1 MPRGLLGA
9 RSIAARF
16 EAAKKE
22 PEDKSGKDT
31 EVGWTWHDEEGSRPV
46 LLPSTLKGNFE
57 DGALIRVKFAEKPEL
72 PFFIRAN
79 AEYYSDRLKT
89 GNISITK
96 SILNAAGVP
105 GNEKRAKLEVVE
117 EGAAALKRMVMVIGD
132 IFLSKRDLWHMQ
144 LAMMQ
149 RRGRIIY
156 CGYSQNFCEHVPR
169 SHIEQLLG
177 ADGKPVF
184 CGSVSMRTEVIF
196 RSSSAHMFL
205 LIEVSAEL
213 FQYGL
218 MGLPYW
224 QILLDCLGQCMER
237 VCNASSKKMSHYI
250 RLLLFARRKPTV
262 GTTPGDGTCRAP
274 TATRKEFTAYGPPED
289 HQDFYDVIF
298 EGYASAMPSPQ
309 ELRSRVSRIF
319 LTLLEEEEKYKKD
332 PTAWVEQQKGA
343 KPSEMGPWQ
352 RMRAGELVES
362 EEGNLLECLNL
373 ALNHFDQHH
382 LDRDLKVSG
391 QVVVII
397 TAGCGLIRTRTKEL
411 YLLTNRRCLAAGHT
425 SFQLVGVKDP
435 PWHRV
440 PWVQWPGGPT
450 LHDLV
455 LPSQPIE
462 WEGDK
467 RLSPFPAW
475 LSYIP
480 YQEAVFCPCLDNKDW
495 VKAGFLPLLDSAP
508 AVASTPIPRWT
519 NSICSLEEQPKRARQ
534 EMPEL
539 SPKSM
544 PSFPDTGP
552 ALRSF
557 RISSNQKTWDEIRLP
572 RLRAHLS
579 KSKKSYHCYA
589 PVAYSV
595 NPQRFGNTEGAKL
608 ELMYDLVGLRL
619 AALGGTQ
626 IAWHDGVAGDQE
638 AGKPEQMQPWQ
649 VYANLLPT
657 SLHDL
662 TVLAACG
669 SEWRFKPQA
678 TDLTVSRTERFKYDR
693 DKATSFLYEQ
703 FFVHLTSTWKR
714 SQWIESRCVFHL
726 QERLDWN
733 FLDHVLAGVYQI
745 PPALPYP
752 VDRSQLHDD
761 LMVPRRDSSTTS
773 FAGDTRDGW
782 QLRGALKQHMLILMP
797 KSSLAS
803 SHWEMMRCVL
813 ARLGGQI
820 TIGKDPFDAF
830 SEIGAF
836 EKNQEMLLEALLE
849 RQARVIE
856 TASDCTSLP
865 SRGTSRNDFPDKR
878 PQALSEDTVVLNF
891 EVKDKSREEV
901 DLGVTRAVSGPNEEV
916 SSEIQDEVSP
926 SADAQ
931 QLLEDFANVRKCTVQ
946 QFESFQTGLKKLCFG
961 RLPLQ
966 QFEKESM
973 GIDTSMK
980 HFTVGRAEK
989 TVSVR
994 GAELETSFLQSRDWF
1009 GAFYDDVY
1017 SPPKFFHIVLEW
1029 IACSACH
1036 MTSFLTNLDKL
1047 AARHGFRLLRL
1058 PIGILF
1064 PQPAPAWVW
1073 SSDQETNFDRLPFY
1087 PRKRMSLP
1095 TLALPREQVYARL
1108 LQAWVKPPLKFHFIF
1123 ASPIQDFK
1131 AYPIVAEEDAK
1142 EKTSAKKE
1150 VYQRLKGWV
1159 LCDPDGFC
1167 LATLRE
1173 ECIYFFENPLH
1184 IFHSRTQERVKDNL
1198 RKAERVHQL
1207 FFHITTDLLESMS
1220 QEKPA

>member
-9 RSIAARF
+9 RSIASRF
-16 EAAKKE
+16 ESAKKST
-22 PEDKSGKDT
+22 PEDSSNAT
-31 EVGWTWHDEEGSRPV
+31 EVAWTWHEEEGSKRPV
-46 LLPSTLKGNFE
+46 LLPTALKNNFA
-57 DGALIRVKFAEKPEL
+57 DGALIRVKFAEKPDV

-89 GNISITK
+89 GAISITK
-96 SILNAAGVP
+96 SILNAVGIP
-105 GNEKRAKLEVVE
+105 GNDKRARLENAE
-117 EGAAALKRMVMVIGD
+117 ESAAMLKQMVMVISD
-132 IFLSKRDLWHMQ
+132 VFLSKRDLSHLQ

-149 RRGRIIY
+149 QRGRLIY
-156 CGYSQNFCEHVPR
+156 CGYGQNFCEHVPK
-169 SHIEQLLG
+169 STIEQLLG
-177 ADGKPVF
+177 MDGKPAF
-184 CGSVSMRTEVIF
+184 CGSVGVKTDVVF

-205 LIEVSAEL
+205 LIEVSADL

-224 QILLDCLGQCMER
+224 QILLDCLGQCIER
-237 VCNASSKKMSHYI
+237 VCVASGKRMSHYI
-250 RLLLFARRKPTV
+250 RVLLFARRKPTE
-262 GTTPGDGTCRAP
+262 GSALGRRSPS
-274 TATRKEFTAYGPPED
+274 ATRKEFSAYGPPEN
-289 HQDFYDVIF
+289 HQDYYDVIF

-309 ELRSRVSRIF
+309 ELRSRVSQIF
-319 LTLLEEEEKYKKD
+319 LTLLEEEEKYKRD
-332 PTAWVEQQKGA
+332 PAAWVQRQASQSQDVEA
-343 KPSEMGPWQ
+343 SPWG

-362 EEGNLLECLNL
+362 EQGNLLECLNL

-382 LDRDLKVSG
+382 LDRLLKASG
-391 QVVVII
+391 QVVVIM

-411 YLLTNRRCLAAGHT
+411 YLLTNRRCIAAGHT

-450 LHDLV
+450 LQDLV
-455 LPSQPIE
+455 VPTQPPE

-467 RLSPFPAW
+467 RLSPFPSW

-495 VKAGFLPLLDSAP
+495 VKAGFLPLLDSP
-508 AVASTPIPRWT
+508 LSGCAVPVPHWSHG
-519 NSICSLEEQPKRARQ
+519 ICTVEEQPKRAVQ
-534 EMPEL
+534 ELPEL

-544 PSFPDTGP
+544 PSFPGNGP

-579 KSKKSYHCYA
+579 KSKKVCVCYA

-595 NPQRFGNTEGAKL
+595 NPQRFGQSEGAKL

-626 IAWHDGVAGDQE
+626 VAFHDGALFE
-638 AGKPEQMQPWQ
+638 EPELGKPEQLQPWQ
-649 VYANLLPT
+649 VHGSLLPT

-662 TVLAACG
+662 TVQAACG
-669 SEWRFKPQA
+669 SEWRFQPQPA
-678 TDLTVSRTERFKYDR
+678 DLTVSRTERFKMDR
-693 DKATSFLYEQ
+693 DKATSYLYEQ
-703 FFVHLTSTWKR
+703 FFVHLAFAGKS
-714 SQWIESRCVFHL
+714 SEWIESRCVFHL
-726 QERLDWN
+726 QECLDWN

-752 VDRSQLHDD
+752 VDRGQLAD
-761 LMVPRRDSSTTS
+761 MVPRRDSSTTS

-803 SHWEMMRCVL
+803 SHSEMMKCVL
-813 ARLGGQI
+813 AKLGGGI
-820 TIGKDPFDAF
+820 SIGKDPFDAF
-830 SEIGAF
+830 DEAGTF
-836 EKNQEMLLEALLE
+836 KKNQDLLLQSLQE
-849 RQARVIE
+849 RQVRVSPVE
-856 TASDCTSLP
+856 TQSDGMSLP
-865 SRGTSRNDFPDKR
+865 SRSQSRNDFPDKR
-878 PQALSEDTVVLNF
+878 PQALSGDGMTWSF
-891 EVKDKSREEV
+891 EVGREDAE
-901 DLGVTRAVSGPNEEV
+901 VTRVSSGPEEL
-916 SSEIQDEVSP
+916 ETNIQDEVSVT
-926 SADAQ
+926 ADSQ
-931 QLLEDFANVRKCTVQ
+931 QLLEEFANVHKAIMK
-946 QFESFQTGLKKLCFG
+946 QFESFQAGLKKLCFG
-961 RLPLQ
+961 RLPQ
-966 QFEKESM
+966 HQFEKENM

-994 GAELETSFLQSRDWF
+994 GAELETSFHQSRDWF
-1009 GAFYDDVY
+1009 GIFYDDVY
-1017 SPPKFFHIVLEW
+1017 SPPKSFHMVVEW
-1029 IACSACH
+1029 IACSSIH
-1036 MTSFLTNLDKL
+1036 MVSFLNGLDKL
-1047 AARHGFRLLRL
+1047 AARHDFKLLRL
-1058 PIGILF
+1058 PIGVLF

-1087 PRKRMSLP
+1087 PRKRISIP
-1095 TLALPREQVYARL
+1095 ASPLPREQLYARL
-1108 LQAWVKPPLKFHFIF
+1108 LQAWLQPPLKFHFIF

-1142 EKTSAKKE
+1142 ENTSAKKE

-1159 LCDPDGFC
+1159 LCDQEGLC

-1173 ECIYFFENPLH
+1173 ECIYFFQNHLQ
-1184 IFHSRTQERVKDNL
+1184 INSCRTRERMQAYVK
-1198 RKAERVHQL
+1198 KAERVSQQ
-1207 FFHITTDLLESMS
+1207 FFQVTTEVFDSIEQS
-1220 QEKPA
+1220 